1 MSCHPKPTQTTKSFI
16 KLYQYHWPQ
25 KGKPITKTSK
35 KKNYIW
41 IAKSK
46 KSNPNDRGNLLA
58 KSKLKSVK
66 NSERTLQIPK
76 ISRKL

>member
-1 MSCHPKPTQTTKSFI
+1 MPSQAHTNYKIIYQAISISLAAKRQTDYKDE
-16 KLYQYHWPQ
+16 Q
-25 KGKPITKTSK
+25 K

-46 KSNPNDRGNLLA
+46 KTNPNDRGNLLA